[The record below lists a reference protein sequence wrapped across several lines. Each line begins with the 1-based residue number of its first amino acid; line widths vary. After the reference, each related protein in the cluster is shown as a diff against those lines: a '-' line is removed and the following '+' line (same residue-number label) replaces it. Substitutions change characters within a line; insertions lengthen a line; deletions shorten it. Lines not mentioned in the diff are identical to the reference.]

1 MYKEKLNDI
10 LDDIENKEVDIA
22 GGAIVGMV
30 LSVTNSLI
38 KYISNLT
45 VGKKKYIEVQE
56 KVNEILINAEN
67 LKKQTLN
74 IIDKD
79 KEILERILDAY
90 KLRKEDYDNYVKINK
105 EAVDFC
111 MQVLNL
117 AFETLKLSKEISLI
131 GNRMLA
137 SDFKICAYYSFASI
151 ESAIVNV
158 EINLNSIDDGNYKKQ
173 IKDECINILNEA
185 KIIKKEITD
194 KEV

>member
-1 MYKEKLNDI
+1 MN
-10 LDDIENKEVDIA
+10 NKGVNI
-22 GGAIVGMV
+22 
-30 LSVTNSLI
+30 I
-38 KYISNLT
+38 KYYAIKSID
-45 VGKKKYIEVQE
+45 GKL
-56 KVNEILINAEN
+56 VNEILINAEN

-105 EAVDFC
+105 EAVAFC
-111 MQVLNL
+111 MEVLNL
-117 AFETLKLSKEISLI
+117 AFETLKLAKEISLV

-158 EINLNSIDDGNYKKQ
+158 EINLNSIDDENYKKQ
-173 IKDECINILNEA
+173 IKDECTNILNEA